1 MRERPDVFQ
10 RYDIRGKAPEEID
23 SELVFHLG
31 KALGL
36 YWDSGRILV
45 GRDIR
50 KSSPAFYNAMI
61 SGLLSQGCEVTS
73 VGLSTTDMAAYL
85 TEKGFDG
92 GVQITA
98 SHMPADFGGFKPI
111 NSEGRILSNDEMA
124 EIKKI
129 YMNEEASKE
138 SYGKFYEK
146 DGIDK
151 YRSGLVS
158 RYRELFD
165 KNLSG
170 LEIVVDCSNSVGCL
184 AAPDALRELGA
195 DVETINDDFD
205 PEFSAHS
212 PEPSEASSEM
222 LQEKVIEENAD
233 IGIIFDGDADR
244 VMFVDENGSFVDGD
258 ISLAL
263 LSKKYLE
270 VSDKVVCSVN
280 TGRTVVDAVEKNGGE
295 ISYAPVGAVFTALK
309 CIDEGIIFGGQ
320 PNGHLMDSEFVP
332 YDSGSLFALLV
343 PGLIIEE
350 GKNFSEMI
358 QSLEKYD
365 SEKFN
370 YSTDEK
376 NELMLNI
383 REKAN
388 SRGLILH
395 EKFNALKLDFEKF
408 SALLRP
414 SGSEDVIRVT
424 LEGEEVSKEDIS
436 EVEEFIK
443 GLE

>member
-1 MRERPDVFQ
+1 
-10 RYDIRGKAPEEID
+10 
-23 SELVFHLG
+23 
-31 KALGL
+31 
-36 YWDSGRILV
+36 
-45 GRDIR
+45 
-50 KSSPAFYNAMI
+50 
-61 SGLLSQGCEVTS
+61 
-73 VGLSTTDMAAYL
+73 
-85 TEKGFDG
+85 
-92 GVQITA
+92 
-98 SHMPADFGGFKPI
+98 
-111 NSEGRILSNDEMA
+111 
-124 EIKKI
+124 
-129 YMNEEASKE
+129 
-138 SYGKFYEK
+138 
-146 DGIDK
+146 
-151 YRSGLVS
+151 
-158 RYRELFD
+158 
-165 KNLSG
+165 
-170 LEIVVDCSNSVGCL
+170 
-184 AAPDALRELGA
+184 
-195 DVETINDDFD
+195 
-205 PEFSAHS
+205 
-212 PEPSEASSEM
+212 
-222 LQEKVIEENAD
+222 
-233 IGIIFDGDADR
+233 
-244 VMFVDENGSFVDGD
+244 MFVDENGSFVDGN
-258 ISLAL
+258 IPLAL

-388 SRGLILH
+388 SRDLILH

-436 EVEEFIK
+436 EVKEFIK